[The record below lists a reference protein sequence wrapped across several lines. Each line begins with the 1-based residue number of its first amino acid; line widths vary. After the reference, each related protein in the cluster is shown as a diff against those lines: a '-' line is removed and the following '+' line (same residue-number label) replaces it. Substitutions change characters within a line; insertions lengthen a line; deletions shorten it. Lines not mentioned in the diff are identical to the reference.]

1 MNIFNSMGSFG
12 KKALLDEKETL
23 FGALNKNQKNALS
36 SAIDNALNQ
45 SKSISNI
52 EKIDPFTN
60 QNYSPMNLLK
70 QNSLKS
76 NNIKYYNPYDKFTNN
91 INNKDFETKNFQ
103 ERLAGSTK
111 KNINNEEDNFSIDF
125 NKYSDR
131 YNKNNNEEKD
141 I

>member
-1 MNIFNSMGSFG
+1 
-12 KKALLDEKETL
+12 
-23 FGALNKNQKNALS
+23 
-36 SAIDNALNQ
+36 
-45 SKSISNI
+45 
-52 EKIDPFTN
+52 
-60 QNYSPMNLLK
+60 MNLLK